1 MRGRRHLRRLPGSFH
16 RVLGC
21 NHRLGPAC
29 GIHQNEG
36 VAVEPKF
43 MGSGGLASKK
53 PEFRPSRRANY
64 RAGACCLNG
73 RGGVQSLP
81 KRPGTCSWREA
92 GQPAFRA

>member
-29 GIHQNEG
+29 GIHQIEG

-53 PEFRPSRRANY
+53 PE
-64 RAGACCLNG
+64 L
-73 RGGVQSLP
+73 
-81 KRPGTCSWREA
+81 
-92 GQPAFRA
+92 